1 MKNCITCKYWQYI
14 KKTQEV
20 YYKWQLN
27 TSVMRKVGICLLDDT
42 YTTES
47 YICTKLNN
55 NGRVELLNY
64 EEIK

>member
-1 MKNCITCKYWQYI
+1 MKTCISCKYWQYI

-27 TSVMRKVGICLLDDT
+27 TSVMRNVGIFLLDDT